1 MSGVVAAA
9 AVAALVFASL
19 EECRCL
25 GSLSLVRSPAL
36 LISPFRPFSGAIRNF
51 LSLLWSVAF
60 CSTNAFE
67 EATTTSREEKRKR
80 VSF

>member
-25 GSLSLVRSPAL
+25 GSLSLVRSL
-36 LISPFRPFSGAIRNF
+36 LR
-51 LSLLWSVAF
+51 SLFPRFARFPV
-60 CSTNAFE
+60 
-67 EATTTSREEKRKR
+67 R
-80 VSF
+80 